1 MSITA
6 AAGLEVK
13 NYSEASGFVSKEG
26 VNHGIRIWKGALIP
40 DEDCGT
46 PVISRSRH
54 KAHVHGQRPP
64 ASRGLP
70 GTEVLLPRP
79 LPTHCSTVVTGTVLQ
94 ARCGADTVHGD
105 HDCLGGPGNQARR
118 TRAGAAHHSHL
129 PAPNQE
135 HLCCRPWGGTGRSQH
150 HGDPLPS
157 HLILALYDVFC
168 AGAEQG

>member
-13 NYSEASGFVSKEG
+13 NYSEESGFVSKEG

-46 PVISRSRH
+46 PAISRSRH

-79 LPTHCSTVVTGTVLQ
+79 LPAHCGTVVTGTVLQ

-105 HDCLGGPGNQARR
+105 HNCLGGPGNQARR
-118 TRAGAAHHSHL
+118 MGGRCAPRPPPRTEPGAPLL
-129 PAPNQE
+129 PAMGRHWEKPAPR
-135 HLCCRPWGGTGRSQH
+135 RPAAIAPDFST
-150 HGDPLPS
+150 L
-157 HLILALYDVFC
+157 
-168 AGAEQG
+168 